1 MTKWK
6 VMTDT
11 TIKPGIIVNLRNRL
25 WRVDEFDGVEVVA
38 TPITGDSND
47 QRIFLADIEN
57 IKEERFEQINAEL
70 PGDLSAQRLLLRAYQ
85 FDLIHGS
92 APFLSLHRSS
102 VVPYN
107 YQMVPLV
114 LALEKPTT
122 RMLIGDDV
130 GLGKTIEAGLII
142 SELIQ
147 RGKVKRVIFL
157 TPANLKQ
164 QWKEALDYF
173 FHIKA
178 TIIDSYSRKEF
189 EKELPAGANPWQYF
203 QFVIASVDY
212 AKSPDIK
219 QQIQEQQWDIM
230 LVDEVHLCAK
240 PHSSA
245 IVGKQQKRYELI
257 RDLGKKISNV
267 LFLTATPHNG
277 YSDSFASILEIINPE
292 IVLKSRTGEIS
303 FDKTKARYNVI
314 QRNRKKLEA
323 WYEKQGKHSP
333 FPKRD
338 QQEVIIDP
346 KASGK
351 LLQLLEEVERY
362 GDFILKSAKDNNSKK
377 FKNVASWV
385 AIHLQK
391 RAISSPYAVIKS
403 LQNRISTI
411 QNAVDTLNESE
422 EETLENYVYDL
433 FSDDERISE
442 EMASFRLDFEALSQD
457 EVTELKRIIAFGET
471 LTPRDDE
478 KLQKLKTDIL
488 PELLAKDPK
497 VILFTKYKDTL
508 DYLEI
513 NLKTKDFETFVMHGD
528 MSMNARTEI
537 FGKFDRAKRAILIAT
552 DVISEGLNLQRLAS
566 NVVHYELPWNPNRL
580 EQRNGRVDRIGQRKD
595 TVCIRT
601 LVVGKSLDKE
611 ILDLLLEKQKTIE
624 IDRDYAA
631 AYFGDEEFL
640 KSIIFE
646 ASTRKKGKKKT
657 YNSNEPDLFSA
668 VGIDET
674 KKAVRLSFSS
684 IDDEKKRKKKIEDES
699 FYSSLDIELPEID
712 KRIQE
717 TKRIV
722 GSQEEV
728 QIFVK
733 AALSRF
739 NSALI
744 DKGSGF
750 FEINLNDDRLVL
762 QRFGNTLR
770 KVTFDPELALTNPDA
785 IILDAGHPFVRKM
798 IELVKAEFFTNKG
811 LYGRNAYFISSETD
825 TVTYQ
830 YNFLA
835 RFTVGLKEKRV
846 IEELIT
852 LNIDSYSEKPHKTST
867 FTPAQTTRSLSQAD
881 LTELINDALAFAGLD
896 KLVQDRITER
906 RYKLIEERQELYKKI
921 LIESKNTDQPTW
933 LDDIIHIAE
942 AGYDLLTVTIIQP
955 L

>member
-1 MTKWK
+1 MTNSN
-6 VMTDT
+6 
-11 TIKPGIIVNLRNRL
+11 IKPGIIINMRNRL
-25 WRVDEFDGVEVVA
+25 WRVDEFDGLEVVA

-47 QRIFLADIEN
+47 QRIFLADVEN
-57 IKEERFEQINAEL
+57 IREERFERINAEL

-114 LALEKPTT
+114 LALEKPNA

-130 GLGKTIEAGLII
+130 GLGKTVEAGLII

-147 RGKVKRVIFL
+147 RGKVKRVVFL

-178 TIIDSYSRKEF
+178 TIIDSFSRKEF

-203 QFVIASVDY
+203 QFVIASIDY

-219 QQIQEQQWDIM
+219 QQIKEQDWDLL
-230 LVDEVHLCAK
+230 LVDEIHLCAR
-240 PHSSA
+240 PHSN
-245 IVGKQQKRYELI
+245 VKTTKQQQRYELVK
-257 RDLGKKISNV
+257 DLSKKISNV

-277 YSDSFASILEIINPE
+277 YSDSFASILEMINPE
-292 IVLKSRTGEIS
+292 IVQQNGNGSIT
-303 FDKTKARYNVI
+303 FDKSKARYNVI

-323 WYEKQGKHSP
+323 WYEKLGKKSP
-333 FPKRD
+333 FPQRD
-338 QQEVIIDP
+338 QKEVIIDP
-346 KASGK
+346 KPNGK
-351 LLQLLEEVERY
+351 LIQLLDAVERY
-362 GDFILKSAKDNNSKK
+362 GDFILKSAKEKDSKK
-377 FKNVASWV
+377 VRNIANWV

-391 RAISSPYAVIKS
+391 RAISSPYAVLKS
-403 LQNRISTI
+403 LENRISTI
-411 QNAVDTLNESE
+411 QNKVDNLSESE

-433 FSDDERISE
+433 FSDDERITD
-442 EMASFRLDFEALSQD
+442 EMASLRLDFEALSQD
-457 EVTELKRIIAFGET
+457 EIAELKRIIEFGET
-471 LTPRDDE
+471 LTPKDDE
-478 KLQKLKTDIL
+478 KLQKLKNDIL
-488 PELLAKDPK
+488 PELITKDPK

-508 DYLEI
+508 DYLEKH
-513 NLKTKDFETFVMHGD
+513 LKSKDFETFVMHGD
-528 MSMNARTEI
+528 MSLNARTEI
-537 FGKFDRAKRAILIAT
+537 FGKFDRAKKAILIAT

-580 EQRNGRVDRIGQRKD
+580 EQRNGRVDRIGQKREI
-595 TVCIRT
+595 VNIRT
-601 LVVGKSLDKE
+601 LVVDKSMDKE
-611 ILDLLLEKQKTIE
+611 ILDLLLEKQRTIE
-624 IDRDYAA
+624 MDRDYAA
-631 AYFGDEEFL
+631 AYFGDEESL
-640 KSIIFE
+640 KNIILE
-646 ASTRKKGKKKT
+646 ASTKKRSRKKVDP
-657 YNSNEPDLFSA
+657 NQPDLFAS

-674 KKAVRLSFSS
+674 KKAVRQAFSS
-684 IDDEKKRKKKIEDES
+684 PDEDKKRKKRIEEES

-712 KRIQE
+712 KRIEE

-728 QIFVK
+728 LIFVK
-733 AALSRF
+733 SALARF

-750 FEINLNDDRLVL
+750 YEITINDARLVL
-762 QRFGNTLR
+762 LRFTDSIQ

-785 IILDAGHPFVRKM
+785 IILDAGHPFVRRM

-811 LYGRNAYFISSETD
+811 LYGRNAYFFCNEVE
-825 TVTYQ
+825 TVTWH
-830 YNFLA
+830 YNFLV

-846 IEELIT
+846 IEELIS
-852 LNIDSYSEKPHKTST
+852 IAVDSYSEKALPNTN
-867 FTPAQTTRSLSQAD
+867 FTPAQTTRSMAQAD
-881 LTELINDALAFAGLD
+881 VTEQINDALSFNGLD
-896 KLVQDRITER
+896 RLIDGKIKER
-906 RYKLIEERQELYKKI
+906 RIKLIEERQELYNKI
-921 LIESKNTDQPTW
+921 LVDSKDTKQPDW
-933 LDDIIHIAE
+933 LNDIIHIEE
-942 AGYDLLTVTIIQP
+942 AGHDLLTLTIIQP

>member
-1 MTKWK
+1 MINTN
-6 VMTDT
+6 
-11 TIKPGIIVNLRNRL
+11 IKPGIIINMRNRL
-25 WRVDEFDGVEVVA
+25 WRVDEFDGLEVVA

-47 QRIFLADIEN
+47 QRIFLADVEN
-57 IKEERFEQINAEL
+57 IREERFERINAEL

-130 GLGKTIEAGLII
+130 GLGKTVEAGLII

-147 RGKVKRVIFL
+147 RGKVKRVVFL

-178 TIIDSYSRKEF
+178 TIIDSFSRKEF

-203 QFVIASVDY
+203 QFVIASIDY

-219 QQIQEQQWDIM
+219 QQIKEQQWDLL
-230 LVDEVHLCAK
+230 LVDEIHLCAR
-240 PHSSA
+240 PHSSVKA
-245 IVGKQQKRYELI
+245 TKQQQRYELVK
-257 RDLGKKISNV
+257 DLSKKISNV

-277 YSDSFASILEIINPE
+277 YSDSFASILEMINPE
-292 IVLKSRTGEIS
+292 IVQQSGNGAIT
-303 FDKTKARYNVI
+303 FDKSKARYNVI

-323 WYEKQGKHSP
+323 WYEKQGKKSP
-333 FPKRD
+333 FPQRD
-338 QQEVIIDP
+338 QKEVIIDP
-346 KASGK
+346 KPNGK
-351 LLQLLEEVERY
+351 LIQLLDAVERY
-362 GDFILKSAKDNNSKK
+362 GDFILKSANDTDSKK
-377 FKNVASWV
+377 IKNIAKWV
-385 AIHLQK
+385 AYHFQK
-391 RAISSPYAVIKS
+391 RAISSPYAVLKS
-403 LQNRISTI
+403 LENRISTI
-411 QNAVDTLNESE
+411 QNKVDNLSESE

-442 EMASFRLDFEALSQD
+442 EMASLRLDFEALSQD
-457 EVTELKRIIAFGET
+457 EIAELKRIIEFGET
-471 LTPRDDE
+471 LTPKDDE
-478 KLQKLKTDIL
+478 KLQKLKNDIL
-488 PELLAKDPK
+488 PELIAKDPK

-508 DYLEI
+508 DYLEKH
-513 NLKTKDFETFVMHGD
+513 LKTKDFETFVMHGD
-528 MSMNARTEI
+528 MSLNARTEI
-537 FGKFDRAKRAILIAT
+537 FGKFDRAKKAILIAT

-580 EQRNGRVDRIGQRKD
+580 EQRNGRVDRIGQKRAI
-595 TVCIRT
+595 VNIRT
-601 LVVGKSLDKE
+601 MVVDKSLDKE
-611 ILDLLLEKQKTIE
+611 ILLLLMEKKKTME
-624 IDRDYAA
+624 CDRDYAA
-631 AYFGDEEFL
+631 AFFGDEDSL
-640 KSIIFE
+640 KGMVNE
-646 ASTRKKGKKKT
+646 ASNRKKSRKKIV
-657 YNSNEPDLFSA
+657 NPDAPDLFTTT
-668 VGIDET
+668 GLDET
-674 KKAVRLSFSS
+674 KKSLRQTFSS
-684 IDDEKKRKKKIEDES
+684 AEDDKKRKKRIEEES

-712 KRIQE
+712 KRIEE

-722 GSQEEV
+722 GSQDEV
-728 QIFVK
+728 LSFVK

-750 FEINLNDDRLVL
+750 YEITINDARLIL
-762 QRFGNTLR
+762 QRFGDNIK

-811 LYGRNAYFISSETD
+811 LYGRNAYFFCNEVEA
-825 TVTYQ
+825 VTWH
-830 YNFLA
+830 YNFLV

-846 IEELIT
+846 IEELIS
-852 LNIDSYSEKPHKTST
+852 IAVDSYSETSLT
-867 FTPAQTTRSLSQAD
+867 NTNFTPAQTTRSIAQAD
-881 LTELINDALAFAGLD
+881 VTEQINDALSFNGLD
-896 KLVQDRITER
+896 KLIDGKIKER
-906 RYKLIEERQELYKKI
+906 RIKLIEERQELYNKI
-921 LIESKNTDQPTW
+921 LVDSKDTKQPDW
-933 LDDIIHIAE
+933 LNDIIHIEE
-942 AGYDLLTVTIIQP
+942 AGHDLLTLTIIQP

>member
-1 MTKWK
+1 MTN
-6 VMTDT
+6 TN
-11 TIKPGIIVNLRNRL
+11 IKPGTIVNMRNRL
-25 WRVDEFDGVEVVA
+25 WRVDEFDGLEVVA

-47 QRIFLADIEN
+47 QRIFLADVEN
-57 IKEERFEQINAEL
+57 IKEERFERINAEL

-107 YQMVPLV
+107 YQLVPLV

-130 GLGKTIEAGLII
+130 GLGKTVEAGLII

-178 TIIDSYSRKEF
+178 TIIDSFSRKEF

-203 QFVIASVDY
+203 QFVIASIDY

-219 QQIQEQQWDIM
+219 QQIQEQPWDLL
-230 LVDEVHLCAK
+230 LVDEIHLCAR
-240 PHSSA
+240 PHSNVKA
-245 IVGKQQKRYELI
+245 TKQQKRYELVK
-257 RDLGKKISNV
+257 DLSKKISNV

-277 YSDSFASILEIINPE
+277 YSDSFASILEMINPE
-292 IVLKSRTGEIS
+292 IVLQNGNGAIS
-303 FDKTKARYNVI
+303 FDKSKARYNVI

-323 WYEKQGKHSP
+323 WYKKQGKKSP
-333 FPKRD
+333 FPQRD
-338 QQEVIIDP
+338 QKEVIIDP
-346 KASGK
+346 KPNGK
-351 LLQLLEEVERY
+351 LIQLLDAVERY
-362 GDFILKSAKDNNSKK
+362 GDFILKSAKDKESNKVRNIA
-377 FKNVASWV
+377 NWV

-391 RAISSPYAVIKS
+391 RAISSPYAVLKS
-403 LQNRISTI
+403 LENRISTI
-411 QNAVDTLNESE
+411 QNKVENLSESE

-433 FSDDERISE
+433 FSDDERITE
-442 EMASFRLDFEALSQD
+442 EMASLRLDFEALSQD
-457 EVTELKRIIAFGET
+457 EIAELKRIIAFGET
-471 LTPRDDE
+471 LTPKDDE

-488 PELLAKDPK
+488 PELIYKDPK

-508 DYLEI
+508 DYLEK
-513 NLKTKDFETFVMHGD
+513 NLKTKDFDTFIMHGD
-528 MSMNARTEI
+528 MSLNARTEI
-537 FGKFDRAKRAILIAT
+537 FGKFDRAKKAILIAT

-580 EQRNGRVDRIGQRKD
+580 EQRNGRVDRIGQKREI
-595 TVCIRT
+595 VNIRT
-601 LVVGKSLDKE
+601 LVVDKSMDKE
-611 ILDLLLEKQKTIE
+611 ILDLLLEKQRTIE
-624 IDRDYAA
+624 MDRDYAA
-631 AYFGDEEFL
+631 AYFGDEESL
-640 KSIIFE
+640 KSMIIE
-646 ASTRKKGKKKT
+646 ASTRKKGRKPGIDP
-657 YNSNEPDLFSA
+657 NLPNLFSIA
-668 VGIDET
+668 GLDET
-674 KKAVRLSFSS
+674 KKAVRHAFSS
-684 IDDEKKRKKKIEDES
+684 SEDDKKRKKKIEEES

-712 KRIQE
+712 KRIEE

-722 GSQEEV
+722 GSQDEV
-728 QIFVK
+728 LIFVK

-750 FEINLNDDRLVL
+750 YEITINDARLIL
-762 QRFGNTLR
+762 QRFGDNIK

-785 IILDAGHPFVRKM
+785 VILDAGHPFVRKM

-811 LYGRNAYFISSETD
+811 LYGRNASFFCNDLEAITWH
-825 TVTYQ
+825 
-830 YNFLA
+830 YNFLV

-846 IEELIT
+846 IEELIS
-852 LNIDSYSEKPHKTST
+852 IAVDSYSEKATLKTS
-867 FTPAQTTRSLSQAD
+867 FTPAQTTRSISQAD
-881 LTELINDALAFAGLD
+881 VTEQINDALAFKGLD
-896 KLVQDRITER
+896 KLIDERIKERRIT
-906 RYKLIEERQELYKKI
+906 LIEERQELYNKI
-921 LIESKNTDQPTW
+921 LVDSRDTKQPDW
-933 LDDIIHIAE
+933 LNDIIHIEE
-942 AGYDLLTVTIIQP
+942 AGHDLLTLTIIQP

>member
-1 MTKWK
+1 M
-6 VMTDT
+6 
-11 TIKPGIIVNLRNRL
+11 INENLKPGIIVKMRNRL
-25 WRVDEFDGVEVVA
+25 WRIDEFDGVEVVA

-47 QRIFLADIEN
+47 QRVFLADVEN
-57 IKEERFEQINAEL
+57 IKEERFESINADL

-114 LALEKPTT
+114 LALEKPNA

-130 GLGKTIEAGLII
+130 GLGKTVEAGLII

-178 TIIDSYSRKEF
+178 TIIDSFSRKEF

-219 QQIQEQQWDIM
+219 QQIQEQPWDLL
-230 LVDEVHLCAK
+230 LVDEIHLCAR
-240 PHSSA
+240 PHSNVKAS
-245 IVGKQQKRYELI
+245 KQQKRYELVK
-257 RDLGKKISNV
+257 DLSKKIDNV

-277 YSDSFASILEIINPE
+277 YSDSFASILEMINPE
-292 IVLKSRTGEIS
+292 IVRYNGNGSIT
-303 FDKTKARYNVI
+303 FDKSNARYNVI

-323 WYEKQGKHSP
+323 WYEKQGKKSP
-333 FPKRD
+333 FPQRD
-338 QQEVIIDP
+338 QKEVVIDP
-346 KASGK
+346 KPNGK
-351 LLQLLEEVERY
+351 LIQLLDAVERY
-362 GDFILKSAKDNNSKK
+362 GDFILKSAKEKESKK
-377 FKNVASWV
+377 VKNIANWI

-391 RAISSPYAVIKS
+391 RAISSPYAVLKS
-403 LQNRISTI
+403 LENRISTI
-411 QNAVDTLNESE
+411 ENKVDNLSESE

-442 EMASFRLDFEALSQD
+442 EMASLRLDFEALSQD
-457 EVTELKRIIAFGET
+457 EITELKRIIEFGET
-471 LTPRDDE
+471 LTPKDDE
-478 KLQKLKTDIL
+478 KLQKLKNDIL
-488 PELLAKDPK
+488 PELIAKDPK

-508 DYLEI
+508 DYLEKH
-513 NLKTKDFETFVMHGD
+513 LKTKDFETFVMHGD
-528 MSMNARTEI
+528 MSLNARTEI
-537 FGKFDRAKRAILIAT
+537 FGKFDRSKKAILIAT
-552 DVISEGLNLQRLAS
+552 DLISEGLNLQRLAS

-580 EQRNGRVDRIGQRKD
+580 EQRNGRVDRIGQKRD
-595 TVCIRT
+595 IVNIRT
-601 LVVGKSLDKE
+601 LVVDKSMDKE
-611 ILDLLLEKQKTIE
+611 ILDLLLEKQRTIE
-624 IDRDYAA
+624 MDRDYAA
-631 AYFGDEEFL
+631 AYFGDEESL
-640 KSIIFE
+640 KSIILE
-646 ASTRKKGKKKT
+646 ASAKKKSKKKGIAP
-657 YNSNEPDLFSA
+657 NMPDLFSSA
-668 VGIDET
+668 GLEET
-674 KKAVRLSFSS
+674 KKAVRQAFSS
-684 IDDEKKRKKKIEDES
+684 PEEDRKRKKRIEEES

-712 KRIQE
+712 KRIEE

-728 QIFVK
+728 LTFVK
-733 AALSRF
+733 SALARF

-750 FEINLNDDRLVL
+750 FEININDVRLIL
-762 QRFGNTLR
+762 QRFGSTIK
-770 KVTFDPELALTNPDA
+770 KVTFDPELALTHPDA
-785 IILDAGHPFVRKM
+785 VILDAGHPFIRKM

-811 LYGRNAYFISSETD
+811 LYGRNAYFFSNEVEA
-825 TVTYQ
+825 VTWQ
-830 YNFLA
+830 YNFLV

-852 LNIDSYSEKPHKTST
+852 IAVDSYTEKAIPNTS
-867 FTPAQTTRSLSQAD
+867 FTPAQTTRNVAQED
-881 LTELINDALAFAGLD
+881 LTEQINEALAFNGLD
-896 KLVQDRITER
+896 KLVDEKVKDRR
-906 RYKLIEERQELYKKI
+906 FKLIEERQELYNKI
-921 LIESKNTDQPTW
+921 LLESKDAKQPDW
-933 LDDIIHIAE
+933 LNDIIHIEE
-942 AGYDLLTVTIIQP
+942 AGHDLLTLTIIQP

>member
-1 MTKWK
+1 
-6 VMTDT
+6 MTDT
-11 TIKPGIIVNLRNRL
+11 NIKPGIIINMRKRL
-25 WRVDEFDGVEVVA
+25 WRVDEFDGTEVVA

-47 QRIFLADIEN
+47 QRIFLANVEN
-57 IKEERFEQINAEL
+57 IREERFEKISSEL

-114 LALEKPTT
+114 LALEKPNT

-173 FHIKA
+173 FHIRA
-178 TIIDSYSRKEF
+178 TIIDSFSRKEF

-219 QQIQEQQWDIM
+219 QQIQEQQWDLL
-230 LVDEVHLCAK
+230 LVDEVHLSAR
-240 PHSSA
+240 PHSTVKA
-245 IVGKQQKRYELI
+245 AKQQKRYELI
-257 RDLGKKISNV
+257 KDLGKKIPNL

-292 IVLKSRTGEIS
+292 IVVRNGNGDIT
-303 FDKTKARYNVI
+303 FDKVKARHNVI

-323 WYEKQGKHSP
+323 WYEKQGKKSP

-338 QQEVIIDP
+338 QKEVIISP
-346 KASGK
+346 KINGK
-351 LLQLLEEVERY
+351 LIQLLDAVERY
-362 GDFILKSAKDNNSKK
+362 GDFILKSAKEKDSNKIRNIA
-377 FKNVASWV
+377 NWV
-385 AIHLQK
+385 AIHFQK
-391 RAISSPYAVIKS
+391 RAISSPYAVLKS

-411 QNAVDTLNESE
+411 QSSVENLSESE

-442 EMASFRLDFEALSQD
+442 EMASLRLDFEALGQD
-457 EVTELKRIIAFGET
+457 EIAELKKIIEFGET
-471 LTPRDDE
+471 LTPKDDE
-478 KLQKLKTDIL
+478 KLQKLKNDIL
-488 PELLAKDPK
+488 PELMAKDPK
-497 VILFTKYKDTL
+497 VIIFTKYKDTL
-508 DYLEI
+508 DYLEK
-513 NLKTKDFETFVMHGD
+513 NLKTKEFDTFIMHGE
-528 MSMNARTEI
+528 MSLNARTEI

-580 EQRNGRVDRIGQRKD
+580 EQRNGRVDRIGQKKA

-601 LVVGKSLDKE
+601 LVVDKSLDKE

-631 AYFGDEEFL
+631 AYFGDEEYL
-640 KSIIFE
+640 KSIIHE
-646 ASTRKKGKKKT
+646 ASKRKKSKK
-657 YNSNEPDLFSA
+657 NRIDPNLPDLFST

-674 KKAVRLSFSS
+674 RKAVRQSFSS
-684 IDDEKKRKKKIEDES
+684 MDEDKRRKNKIEEES

-712 KRIQE
+712 KRIEE

-722 GSQEEV
+722 GSQDEV
-728 QIFVK
+728 LIFVK
-733 AALSRF
+733 SALARF

-750 FEINLNDDRLVL
+750 YEIALNDPRLIL
-762 QRFGNTLR
+762 QRFGDNIR

-785 IILDAGHPFVRKM
+785 VILDAGHPFVRKL

-811 LYGRNAYFISSETD
+811 FYGRNAYFYSNEVDS
-825 TVTYQ
+825 VVNH
-830 YNFLA
+830 YNFLV
-835 RFTVGLKEKRV
+835 RFTVGFKEKRV
-846 IEELIT
+846 IEELIS
-852 LNIDSYSEKPHKTST
+852 LAIDSYSEKAIEVSG
-867 FTPAQTTRSLSQAD
+867 FNPAQTTRSQSQAD
-881 LTELINDALAFAGLD
+881 FTEQINDALAFKDLD
-896 KLVQDRITER
+896 KLIQKKISDRRI
-906 RYKLIEERQELYKKI
+906 KLIEERQELYKKI
-921 LIESKNTDQPTW
+921 LVESKSREQPIW
-933 LDDIIHIAE
+933 LDDIIHIEE
-942 AGYDLLTVTIIQP
+942 AGHDLLTLTIIQP

>member
-1 MTKWK
+1 MINDKL
-6 VMTDT
+6 
-11 TIKPGIIVNLRNRL
+11 KPGIIVKMRNRL
-25 WRVDEFDGVEVVA
+25 WRIDEFDGVEVVA

-47 QRIFLADIEN
+47 QRVFLADVEN
-57 IKEERFEQINAEL
+57 IKEERFERINADL

-114 LALEKPTT
+114 LALEKPNA

-130 GLGKTIEAGLII
+130 GLGKTVEAGLII

-147 RGKVKRVIFL
+147 RGKVKRVVFL

-178 TIIDSYSRKEF
+178 TIIDSFSRKEF

-219 QQIQEQQWDIM
+219 QQIQEQPWDLL
-230 LVDEVHLCAK
+230 LVDEIHLCAR
-240 PHSSA
+240 PHSNVKAS
-245 IVGKQQKRYELI
+245 KQQKRYELVK
-257 RDLGKKISNV
+257 DLSKKIDNV

-277 YSDSFASILEIINPE
+277 YSDSFASILEMINPE
-292 IVLKSRTGEIS
+292 IVRYNGNGSIT
-303 FDKTKARYNVI
+303 FDKSNARYNVI

-323 WYEKQGKHSP
+323 WYEKQGKKSP
-333 FPKRD
+333 FPQRD
-338 QQEVIIDP
+338 QKEVVIDP
-346 KASGK
+346 KPNGK
-351 LLQLLEEVERY
+351 LIQLLDAVERY
-362 GDFILKSAKDNNSKK
+362 GDFILKSAKEKESKK
-377 FKNVASWV
+377 VRNIANWV

-391 RAISSPYAVIKS
+391 RAISSPYAVLKS
-403 LQNRISTI
+403 LENRISTI
-411 QNAVDTLNESE
+411 ENKVDNLSESE

-442 EMASFRLDFEALSQD
+442 EMASLRLDFEALSQD
-457 EVTELKRIIAFGET
+457 EITELKRIIEFGET
-471 LTPRDDE
+471 LTPKDDE
-478 KLQKLKTDIL
+478 KLQKLKNEIL
-488 PELLAKDPK
+488 PELIAKDPK

-508 DYLEI
+508 DYLEKH
-513 NLKTKDFETFVMHGD
+513 LKTKDFETFVMHGD
-528 MSMNARTEI
+528 MSLNARTEI
-537 FGKFDRAKRAILIAT
+537 FGKFDRSKKAILIAT

-580 EQRNGRVDRIGQRKD
+580 EQRNGRVDRIGQKREI
-595 TVCIRT
+595 VNIRT
-601 LVVGKSLDKE
+601 LVVDKSMDKE
-611 ILDLLLEKQKTIE
+611 ILDLLLEKQRTIE
-624 IDRDYAA
+624 MDRDYAA
-631 AYFGDEEFL
+631 AYFGDEESL
-640 KSIIFE
+640 KSIILE
-646 ASTRKKGKKKT
+646 ASAKKKSKKKGIDP
-657 YNSNEPDLFSA
+657 NLPDLFSSA
-668 VGIDET
+668 GLEET
-674 KKAVRLSFSS
+674 KKAVRQAFSS
-684 IDDEKKRKKKIEDES
+684 PEEDRKRKKRIEEES

-712 KRIQE
+712 KRIEE

-728 QIFVK
+728 LTFVK
-733 AALSRF
+733 SALARF

-750 FEINLNDDRLVL
+750 FEININDARLIL
-762 QRFGNTLR
+762 QRFGNTIK
-770 KVTFDPELALTNPDA
+770 KVTFDPELALTHPDA
-785 IILDAGHPFVRKM
+785 VILDAGHPFIRKM

-811 LYGRNAYFISSETD
+811 LYGRNAYFFSNEVEA
-825 TVTYQ
+825 VTWQ
-830 YNFLA
+830 YNFLV

-846 IEELIT
+846 IEELIA
-852 LNIDSYSEKPHKTST
+852 IAVDSYTEKAIPKTS
-867 FTPAQTTRSLSQAD
+867 FTPAQTTRNVTQAD
-881 LTELINDALAFAGLD
+881 LTEQINEALAFNGLD
-896 KLVQDRITER
+896 KLVDEKVKER
-906 RYKLIEERQELYKKI
+906 RFKLIEERQELYNKI
-921 LIESKNTDQPTW
+921 LLESKDAKQPDW
-933 LDDIIHIAE
+933 LNDIIHIEE
-942 AGYDLLTVTIIQP
+942 AGHDLLTLTIIQP

>member
-1 MTKWK
+1 MN
-6 VMTDT
+6 T
-11 TIKPGIIVNLRNRL
+11 TNIKPGIIINMRNRL
-25 WRVDEFDGVEVVA
+25 WRVDEFDGTEVVA
-38 TPITGDSND
+38 TPITGDSSD
-47 QRIFLADIEN
+47 QRTFLADVEN
-57 IKEERFEQINAEL
+57 IREERFERINAEL

-114 LALEKPTT
+114 LALEKPNA

-130 GLGKTIEAGLII
+130 GLGKTVEAGLII

-178 TIIDSYSRKEF
+178 TIIDSFSRKEF

-203 QFVIASVDY
+203 QFVIASIDY

-219 QQIQEQQWDIM
+219 QQIKEQQWDLL
-230 LVDEVHLCAK
+230 LVDEIHLCAR
-240 PHSSA
+240 PHSNVKA
-245 IVGKQQKRYELI
+245 TKQQQRYELI
-257 RDLGKKISNV
+257 KDLSKKISNV

-277 YSDSFASILEIINPE
+277 YSDSFASILEMINPE
-292 IVLKSRTGEIS
+292 IVQQNGNGSIT
-303 FDKTKARYNVI
+303 FDKSKARYNVI

-323 WYEKQGKHSP
+323 WYEKQGKKSP
-333 FPKRD
+333 FPQRD
-338 QQEVIIDP
+338 QKEVIIDP
-346 KASGK
+346 KPNGK
-351 LLQLLEEVERY
+351 LIQLLDAVERY
-362 GDFILKSAKDNNSKK
+362 GDFILKSAKEKDSKK
-377 FKNVASWV
+377 VRNIANWV

-391 RAISSPYAVIKS
+391 RAISSPYAVLKS
-403 LQNRISTI
+403 LENRISTI
-411 QNAVDTLNESE
+411 QNKVDNLSESE

-442 EMASFRLDFEALSQD
+442 EMASLRLDFEALSQD
-457 EVTELKRIIAFGET
+457 EISELKKILEFGET
-471 LTPRDDE
+471 LTPKDDE
-478 KLQKLKTDIL
+478 KLQKLKNDIL
-488 PELLAKDPK
+488 PELIAKDPK

-508 DYLEI
+508 DYLEKH
-513 NLKTKDFETFVMHGD
+513 LKTKDFETFVMHGD
-528 MSMNARTEI
+528 MSLNARTEI
-537 FGKFDRAKRAILIAT
+537 FGKFDRAKKAILIAT

-580 EQRNGRVDRIGQRKD
+580 EQRNGRVDRIGQKREI
-595 TVCIRT
+595 VNIRT
-601 LVVGKSLDKE
+601 LVVDKSMDKE
-611 ILDLLLEKQKTIE
+611 ILDLLLEKQRTIE
-624 IDRDYAA
+624 LDRDYAA
-631 AYFGDEEFL
+631 AYFGDEESL
-640 KSIIFE
+640 KSIILE
-646 ASTRKKGKKKT
+646 ASTKKRSKKKGVDP
-657 YNSNEPDLFSA
+657 NLPDLFTSA
-668 VGIDET
+668 GIDET
-674 KKAVRLSFSS
+674 KKAVRQAFSS
-684 IDDEKKRKKKIEDES
+684 PEEDKKRKKRIEEES

-712 KRIQE
+712 KRIEE

-728 QIFVK
+728 LIFVK

-750 FEINLNDDRLVL
+750 YEITINDARLVL
-762 QRFGNTLR
+762 QRFGDNIQ

-785 IILDAGHPFVRKM
+785 VILDAGHPFIRKM

-811 LYGRNAYFISSETD
+811 LYGRNAYFFCSEVEA
-825 TVTYQ
+825 VTWQ
-830 YNFLA
+830 YNFLV
-835 RFTVGLKEKRV
+835 RFTVGLREKRV
-846 IEELIT
+846 IEELIS
-852 LNIDSYSEKPHKTST
+852 IAVDSYSENVVTNTH
-867 FTPAQTTRSLSQAD
+867 FTPAQTTRSISQED
-881 LTELINDALAFAGLD
+881 VTEQLNDALTFNGLD
-896 KLVQDRITER
+896 KLIDDKIKER
-906 RYKLIEERQELYKKI
+906 RYKLIEERQELYNKI
-921 LIESKNTDQPTW
+921 LVDSKDTKQPDW
-933 LDDIIHIAE
+933 LNDIIHIEE
-942 AGYDLLTVTIIQP
+942 AGHDLLTLTIIQP

>member
-1 MTKWK
+1 MTNLI
-6 VMTDT
+6 V
-11 TIKPGIIVNLRNRL
+11 KPGIIINMRNRL

-47 QRIFLADIEN
+47 QRTFLAEVEN
-57 IKEERFEQINAEL
+57 IREERFERIKAEL

-102 VVPYN
+102 VIPYN

-114 LALEKPTT
+114 LALEKPNA

-178 TIIDSYSRKEF
+178 TIIDSFSRKEF

-212 AKSPDIK
+212 AKTPDIK
-219 QQIQEQQWDIM
+219 QQIQEQQWDLL
-230 LVDEVHLCAK
+230 LVDEVHLCAR
-240 PHSSA
+240 PHSTVKA
-245 IVGKQQKRYELI
+245 AKQQKRYELLK
-257 RDLGKKISNV
+257 DLGKKISNV

-292 IVLKSRTGEIS
+292 IVLQNGAGDIS
-303 FDKTKARYNVI
+303 FDKSKARYNVI

-323 WYEKQGKHSP
+323 WYEKQGKKSP
-333 FPKRD
+333 FPARD
-338 QQEVIIDP
+338 QKEVIIDP
-346 KASGK
+346 NPNGK
-351 LLQLLEEVERY
+351 LIQLLDAVERY
-362 GDFILKSAKDNNSKK
+362 GDFILKSANDKNSNKI
-377 FKNVASWV
+377 KNIAKWV
-385 AIHLQK
+385 AIHFQK
-391 RAISSPYAVIKS
+391 RAISSPYAVLKS
-403 LQNRISTI
+403 LQNRIETI
-411 QNAVDTLNESE
+411 QSAVDNLSESE
-422 EETLENYVYDL
+422 EETLENYVYDM

-442 EMASFRLDFEALSQD
+442 EMASLRLDFEALSQD
-457 EVTELKRIIAFGET
+457 EIAELERIIEFGKT
-471 LTPRDDE
+471 LTPKDDE
-478 KLQKLKTDIL
+478 KFQKLKSDIL
-488 PELLAKDPK
+488 PELMDKDPK
-497 VILFTKYKDTL
+497 VIVFTKYKDTL
-508 DYLEI
+508 DYLEK
-513 NLKTKDFETFVMHGD
+513 NLNAKEYDTFTMHGE
-528 MSMNARTEI
+528 MSLNTRTEI
-537 FGKFDRAKRAILIAT
+537 FGKFDRSKRAILIAT

-566 NVVHYELPWNPNRL
+566 NVIHYELPWNPNRL
-580 EQRNGRVDRIGQRKD
+580 EQRNGRVDRIGQRKE

-601 LVVGKSLDKE
+601 LVVDKSLDKE

-631 AYFGDEEFL
+631 AYFGDEESL
-640 KSIIFE
+640 KRIISE
-646 ASTRKKGKKKT
+646 ASKRKRSKKKGFDP
-657 YNSNEPDLFSA
+657 NAPDLFSI
-668 VGIDET
+668 VGVNET
-674 KKAVRLSFSS
+674 KNALRLSINS
-684 IDDEKKRKKKIEDES
+684 IEDEKKRKKKIEEES

-712 KRIQE
+712 KRIEE
-717 TKRIV
+717 TKRII

-728 QIFVK
+728 LIFVK
-733 AALSRF
+733 SALSNF

-750 FEINLNDDRLVL
+750 YEISLNDARLVL
-762 QRFGNTLR
+762 QRFGDNIK

-785 IILDAGHPFVRKM
+785 TILDAGHPVVRKL

-811 LYGRNAYFISSETD
+811 LYGRNAYFFCKEVESVI
-825 TVTYQ
+825 YH
-830 YNFLA
+830 YNFLV

-846 IEELIT
+846 IEELISVAV
-852 LNIDSYSEKPHKTST
+852 DSYSEKVLENTVFH
-867 FTPAQTTRSLSQAD
+867 PAQTTRSIIQED
-881 LTELINDALAFAGLD
+881 LTEQITEALAFKNLNKIID
-896 KLVQDRITER
+896 EKIKKR
-906 RYKLIEERQELYKKI
+906 RFELIEERQELYKKI
-921 LIESKNTDQPTW
+921 LIDSKNTEQPRW
-933 LDDIIHIAE
+933 LDDIVFIEE
-942 AGYDLLTVTIIQP
+942 AGFDLLTVTIIQP
-955 L
+955 I

>member
-1 MTKWK
+1 MINTN
-6 VMTDT
+6 
-11 TIKPGIIVNLRNRL
+11 IKPGIIVNMRNRL
-25 WRVDEFDGVEVVA
+25 WRIDEFDGIEVLA
-38 TPITGDSND
+38 TPITGDSNN
-47 QRIFLADIEN
+47 QRTFLADIEN
-57 IKEERFEQINAEL
+57 IKEERFEKINSEL

-130 GLGKTIEAGLII
+130 GLGKTVEAGLII

-178 TIIDSYSRKEF
+178 TIIDSFSRKEF

-203 QFVIASVDY
+203 QFVIASIDY

-219 QQIQEQQWDIM
+219 QQIQEQQWDLM
-230 LVDEVHLCAK
+230 LVDEIHLCAR
-240 PHSSA
+240 PHSNVKA
-245 IVGKQQKRYELI
+245 TKQQKRYELVK
-257 RDLGKKISNV
+257 DLSKKISNV

-277 YSDSFASILEIINPE
+277 YSDSFASILEMINPE
-292 IVLKSRTGEIS
+292 IVEHSGNGLIT
-303 FDKTKARYNVI
+303 FDKSKARYNVI

-323 WYEKQGKHSP
+323 WYEKQGKKSP

-338 QQEVIIDP
+338 QKEVIIDP
-346 KASGK
+346 KPNGK
-351 LLQLLEEVERY
+351 LIQLLDDVERY
-362 GDFILKSAKDNNSKK
+362 GDFILKSAKEKDSKK
-377 FKNVASWV
+377 VRNIANWV

-391 RAISSPYAVIKS
+391 RAISSPYAVLKS
-403 LQNRISTI
+403 LENRISTI
-411 QNAVDTLNESE
+411 QNKVDNLSESE
-422 EETLENYVYDL
+422 EEILENYVYDL
-433 FSDDERISE
+433 FSDDERITE
-442 EMASFRLDFEALSQD
+442 EMASLRLDFEALNQD
-457 EVTELKRIIAFGET
+457 EITELKRIIEFGET
-471 LTPRDDE
+471 LTPKDDE
-478 KLQKLKTDIL
+478 KLQKLINDIL
-488 PELLAKDPK
+488 PELIAKDPK

-508 DYLEI
+508 DYLDKH
-513 NLKTKDFETFVMHGD
+513 LKTKDFDTFTMHGD
-528 MSMNARTEI
+528 MSLNARTEI
-537 FGKFDRAKRAILIAT
+537 FGKFDRAKKAILIAT

-580 EQRNGRVDRIGQRKD
+580 EQRNGRVDRIGQKREI
-595 TVCIRT
+595 VNIRT
-601 LVVGKSLDKE
+601 LVVDKSMDKE
-611 ILDLLLEKQKTIE
+611 ILDLLLEKQRTIE
-624 IDRDYAA
+624 MDRDYAA
-631 AYFGDEEFL
+631 AYFGDEESL
-640 KSIIFE
+640 KNIILE
-646 ASTRKKGKKKT
+646 ASTRKKSRKKGVDP
-657 YNSNEPDLFSA
+657 NLPDLFTSA
-668 VGIDET
+668 GLDET
-674 KKAVRLSFSS
+674 KKAVRQAFSS
-684 IDDEKKRKKKIEDES
+684 PEDDKKRKKRIEEES

-712 KRIQE
+712 KRIEE

-722 GSQEEV
+722 GSQDEV
-728 QIFVK
+728 LSFVK
-733 AALSRF
+733 TALSRF

-750 FEINLNDDRLVL
+750 YEITINDARLIL
-762 QRFGNTLR
+762 QRFGNNIQ

-811 LYGRNAYFISSETD
+811 LYGRNAYFFCNEVEA
-825 TVTYQ
+825 VTWH
-830 YNFLA
+830 YNFLV

-846 IEELIT
+846 IEELISIAV
-852 LNIDSYSEKPHKTST
+852 NSYSEKVLPNTN
-867 FTPAQTTRSLSQAD
+867 FTPAQTTRSTSQAD
-881 LTELINDALAFAGLD
+881 VTEQIKDALAFQGLD
-896 KLVQDRITER
+896 KLIDGKIIER
-906 RYKLIEERQELYKKI
+906 KIKLIEERQELYNKI
-921 LIESKNTDQPTW
+921 LVDSKDTIQPDW
-933 LDDIIHIAE
+933 LNDIIHIEE
-942 AGYDLLTVTIIQP
+942 AGYDLLTLTIIQP

>member
-1 MTKWK
+1 MTNN
-6 VMTDT
+6 DI
-11 TIKPGIIVNLRNRL
+11 IKPGIIINMRNRL
-25 WRVDEFDGVEVVA
+25 WRVDEFDGLEVLA
-38 TPITGDSND
+38 TPITGDSTD

-57 IKEERFEQINAEL
+57 IKEERFERINAEL

-130 GLGKTIEAGLII
+130 GLGKTVEAGLII

-147 RGKVKRVIFL
+147 RGKIKRVVFL

-178 TIIDSYSRKEF
+178 TIIDSFSRKEF

-219 QQIQEQQWDIM
+219 QQIHEQPWDLI
-230 LVDEVHLCAK
+230 LVDEIHLCAR
-240 PHSSA
+240 PHSNVKAS
-245 IVGKQQKRYELI
+245 KQQKRYELVK
-257 RDLGKKISNV
+257 DLSKKISNV

-277 YSDSFASILEIINPE
+277 YSDSFASILEMINPE
-292 IVLKSRTGEIS
+292 IVMQNGSGSIT
-303 FDKTKARYNVI
+303 FDKSKARYNVI

-323 WYEKQGKHSP
+323 WYEKQGKKSP
-333 FPKRD
+333 FPQRD

-346 KASGK
+346 KPNGK
-351 LLQLLEEVERY
+351 LIQLLDAVERY
-362 GDFILKSAKDNNSKK
+362 GDFILKSAKEEDSKK
-377 FKNVASWV
+377 VRNIANWV

-391 RAISSPYAVIKS
+391 RAISSPYAVLKS
-403 LQNRISTI
+403 LENRIATI
-411 QNAVDTLNESE
+411 QNKVDNLNESE

-442 EMASFRLDFEALSQD
+442 EMASLRLDFEALSQD
-457 EVTELKRIIAFGET
+457 EIAELKKIIEFGET
-471 LTPRDDE
+471 LTPKDDE
-478 KLQKLKTDIL
+478 KLQKLKIDIL
-488 PELLAKDPK
+488 PELIAKDPK

-508 DYLEI
+508 DYLEM
-513 NLKTKDFETFVMHGD
+513 NLKSKDFETFVMHGD
-528 MSMNARTEI
+528 MSLNTRTEI
-537 FGKFDRAKRAILIAT
+537 FGKFDRAKKAILIAT

-580 EQRNGRVDRIGQRKD
+580 EQRNGRVDRIGQKKE
-595 TVCIRT
+595 TVTIRT
-601 LVVGKSLDKE
+601 LVVDKSLDKE
-611 ILDLLLEKQKTIE
+611 ILLLLMDKKKTME
-624 IDRDYAA
+624 SDRDYAA
-631 AYFGDEEFL
+631 AFFGDEDSL
-640 KSIIFE
+640 KELVSE
-646 ASTRKKGKKKT
+646 ATKRKRSKKKQVDP
-657 YNSNEPDLFSA
+657 NEINLFNTA
-668 VGIDET
+668 GIDET
-674 KKAVRLSFSS
+674 KKALRQAFASPEE
-684 IDDEKKRKKKIEDES
+684 DKKRKKKIEEES

-712 KRIQE
+712 KRIEE

-728 QIFVK
+728 LLFVK
-733 AALSRF
+733 TALSRF

-750 FEINLNDDRLVL
+750 YEITINDARLIL
-762 QRFGNTLR
+762 QRFGDNLK

-811 LYGRNAYFISSETD
+811 LYGRNAYFFSNEVE

-830 YNFLA
+830 YNFLI

-846 IEELIT
+846 IEELIS
-852 LNIDSYSEKPHKTST
+852 IAVDSYSEKLISETN
-867 FTPAQTTRSLSQAD
+867 FTPAQTTRNISFAD
-881 LTELINDALAFAGLD
+881 LTELINDALAFKGLYNLINQ
-896 KLVQDRITER
+896 KIKER
-906 RYKLIEERQELYKKI
+906 RYKLIEERQELYNKI
-921 LIESKNTDQPTW
+921 LVDSKDTKQPDW
-933 LDDIIHIAE
+933 LNDIIHIEE
-942 AGYDLLTVTIIQP
+942 AGHDLLTLTIIQP